1 MLNNPVTVNKYEI
14 EENIMDTK
22 VSDLTVDELKKI
34 IREVIEDYIDPDGE
48 LREDFAQELRERIES
63 KNIITHEDV
72 WSEK

>member
-1 MLNNPVTVNKYEI
+1 
-14 EENIMDTK
+14 MDTK